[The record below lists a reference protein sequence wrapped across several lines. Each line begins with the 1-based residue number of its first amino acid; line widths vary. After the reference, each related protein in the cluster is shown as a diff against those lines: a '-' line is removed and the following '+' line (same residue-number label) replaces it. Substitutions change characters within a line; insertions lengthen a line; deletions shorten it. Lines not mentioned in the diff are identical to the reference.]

1 MTKVGTSR
9 YGRHAAQVFSFALFF
24 ITGLAIS
31 RLLYEAAFPRLLGLA
46 RPFPVFLL
54 SLLIAGVGWLCWR
67 WAGKRMAGR
76 SDRST
81 NVPFS
86 VWALAPLLINLP
98 YLFDP
103 AVNLASSRLLFAACL
118 WLSALFL
125 ARPLVQVQ
133 RWRWLGVIFI
143 LAALLPIYLITM
155 PETVGSADTF
165 EFQVVIPQMGI
176 AHPTGYPLYL
186 LLGRLFTFIPVGT
199 VAWRV
204 NLASAVFAILAA
216 VLLFDLARRLLKR
229 ILPALLAA
237 VFLGLTPVFWSQAIE
252 AEVYALHAFFVAAAL
267 WLMVL
272 MLNES
277 AEGENCSADLLER
290 PVRMDWRRLVVT
302 LAFVIGLGLAN
313 HLTTLFLLPPAILTV
328 TLAYGSC
335 LRSYSA
341 RANLILLLKTL
352 AAFLLPLLLYVYLPI
367 RWFALHGQPMG
378 FGRFAQW
385 VIGGRFQGA
394 LQLTAWLND
403 MTRYQVIGR
412 LLLQNWGWV
421 NLALIVIGL
430 VYLIKL
436 NWRVAL
442 VLFIA
447 WLGFT
452 FYALNYYVPD
462 LAVFII
468 PSHVMM
474 ALFWG
479 AGVTAVLVG
488 SGWLL
493 RQEQYSSLRAP
504 IYNIALLLLLLPS
517 LFRMSASWSEM
528 QGNKNNHL
536 LTWGKAVLALPL
548 DMGAAIL
555 ADSEKIAP
563 LYYLQQ
569 AEGERPDLD
578 IMVLPD
584 EAAYRAELD
593 ARIAAGQTVYL
604 ARFLPGL
611 EGVYH
616 LRSVGPL
623 IEVSKDPM
631 MTLPKEVERSQLGFG
646 PLQMIGV
653 ALQEMVAVDP
663 DTAAVTLFWRA
674 EAPLTEPHFVYLR
687 WAGADFATDPLVK
700 SGQHPA
706 ANTYPTVAWQPG
718 EIVPD
723 FHLLPRPLSDQEQ
736 ELELQV
742 AIGPSFT
749 PPEELAWHTVKN
761 VTNSAAQERELG
773 QSLRAQNG
781 RVLLSGVQFPVEI
794 RPQTPLPLILTGYGN
809 HVRDLQFS
817 LQPIGM
823 ELDNVTNQ
831 ALLATAGTGQ
841 PPFAYATQ
849 VDTDVPNGRYY
860 LLSQDPQAA
869 SICSWLTVKT
879 NGCILGEV
887 TISGVPL
894 PEGATN
900 YEDKIAL
907 LEVDL
912 PQEHLQPG
920 GQLPISLRWQSL
932 SPMDED
938 YTLFIQVLNAQD
950 QIVGQVDSWPIQ
962 GTYPTSQWKP
972 GEIVDDPYLVQLAT
986 DLPPGQYRLQ
996 IGWYLLSTLRRLP
1009 VLDEDGL
1016 SLDDKMTIEDLVV
1029 P

>member
-1 MTKVGTSR
+1 MIKAGASR
-9 YGRHAAQVFSFALFF
+9 YGRHAAQAFAFALFF

-54 SLLIAGVGWLCWR
+54 ALLIGSAGWFCWR
-67 WAGKRMAGR
+67 WTDNRLAGR
-76 SDRST
+76 SDRSYS
-81 NVPFS
+81 VPFS

-103 AVNLASSRLLFAACL
+103 AINLTSSRLLFAASL
-118 WLSALFL
+118 WLTALFL
-125 ARPLVQVQ
+125 ARSLVQLQ
-133 RWRWLGVIFI
+133 RWRWLGVLFI

-165 EFQVVIPQMGI
+165 EFQIVIPQMGI

-186 LLGRLFTFIPVGT
+186 LFGRLFTLIPVGT

-216 VLLFDLARRLLKR
+216 ILLYATARRLLKR
-229 ILPALLAA
+229 PLPALLAA
-237 VFLGLTPVFWSQAIE
+237 VSLGLTSVFWSQAIE
-252 AEVYALHAFFVAAAL
+252 AEVYALHALFVTVAL

-272 MLNES
+272 MLNDCAKE
-277 AEGENCSADLLER
+277 ENCSADLLER
-290 PVRMDWRRLVVT
+290 PVRMGWQRLVVA

-328 TLAYGSC
+328 ILAYESC
-335 LRSYSA
+335 LRTHST
-341 RANLILLLKTL
+341 RVNLILLLKTL
-352 AAFLLPLLLYVYLPI
+352 AAFLLPLLLYAYLPI

-378 FGRFAQW
+378 FGRFAKW

-403 MTRYQVIGR
+403 LTRYQVIGR

-430 VYLIKL
+430 VYLIRL

-442 VLFIA
+442 VLFVA
-447 WLGFT
+447 WLGFA
-452 FYALNYYVPD
+452 FYTLNYYVPD

-468 PSHVMM
+468 PAHVIM

-479 AGVTAVLVG
+479 VGVTAVLVG

-493 RQEQYSSLRAP
+493 RQEQYASLRAP
-504 IYNIALLLLLLPS
+504 LYNIVLLLLLLPS
-517 LFRMSASWSEM
+517 LFRISDSWFEM
-528 QGNKNNHL
+528 QGNENSDL
-536 LTWGKAVLALPL
+536 LTWGKGVLAMPL
-548 DMGAAIL
+548 DTGAAIL

-584 EAAYRAELD
+584 EAAYRVELD

-611 EGVYH
+611 EGIYH

-623 IEVSKDPM
+623 IEVSTDPLV
-631 MTLPKEVERSQLGFG
+631 TLPKEAERSQLRLE
-646 PLQMIGV
+646 PLQLIGV
-653 ALQEMVAVDP
+653 TLLEISAVDP
-663 DTAAVTLFWRA
+663 DAVAVTLFWQA
-674 EAPLTEPHFVYLR
+674 EALLAEPHYVYLR
-687 WAGADFATDPLVK
+687 WAGEDFVTDPLVK

-706 ANTYPTVAWQPG
+706 GNTYPTVAWQPG

-723 FHLLPRPLSDQEQ
+723 FHLLPRPVSDQEQ
-736 ELELQV
+736 ELKLQV
-742 AIGPSFT
+742 AVGPSFT
-749 PPEELAWHTVKN
+749 PPEELAWLTVKN
-761 VTNSAAQERELG
+761 VTIPAARQRELG

-781 RVLLSGVQFPVEI
+781 RILLSGVQFPVEI

-817 LQPIGM
+817 LQPSGIEPADM
-823 ELDNVTNQ
+823 TNQ
-831 ALLATAGTGQ
+831 TPPANTGTGQ
-841 PPFAYATQ
+841 TPFAYTTQ
-849 VDTDVPNGRYY
+849 VDTDVPNDQYY
-860 LLSQDPQAA
+860 LLSHDPQAV
-869 SICSWLTVKT
+869 SICGWLAPKT
-879 NGCILGEV
+879 SGCILGEV

-894 PEGATN
+894 PDGATN

-912 PQEHLQPG
+912 PQQLLRPG
-920 GQLPISLRWQSL
+920 GQLPISMRWQSL

-938 YTLFIQVLNAQD
+938 YTVFIQVLDAQD
-950 QIVGQVDSWPIQ
+950 RIVGQVDAWPIQ
-962 GTYPTSQWKP
+962 GTYPTSQWKS
-972 GEIVDDPYLVQLAT
+972 GEIVDDPYLVQLAG

-1009 VLDEDGL
+1009 VLDEAGL
-1016 SLDDKMTIEDLVV
+1016 PLGDKMTIEDLVV